1 MPPSA
6 VQCLREHSRHAESTV
21 KDSVQSLQSQRVS
34 TRQPSLIKQH
44 QENTETLSFSVPVW
58 WTLPFSLSFCLPL
71 LLSARAALVSS
82 ALCWGIPA
90 NCLHIPRLP
99 LLKPGHCSLSYSLYC
114 HEIDDDGNS
123 ETDIET
129 DVCWNGMRSV
139 YGISVYSLKHRF
151 ANTVQQLHKGGKR
164 GDCK

>member
-1 MPPSA
+1 MSSRAQPTRWEYSERLGPVTA
-6 VQCLREHSRHAESTV
+6 VPTCFNTTAVFNQTAPGKHRNAE
-21 KDSVQSLQSQRVS
+21 
-34 TRQPSLIKQH
+34 
-44 QENTETLSFSVPVW
+44 SFSVPVW

-123 ETDIET
+123 GTDGET

-139 YGISVYSLKHRF
+139 YGISVYSLKHRS

-164 GDCK
+164 GDCKWTRTI